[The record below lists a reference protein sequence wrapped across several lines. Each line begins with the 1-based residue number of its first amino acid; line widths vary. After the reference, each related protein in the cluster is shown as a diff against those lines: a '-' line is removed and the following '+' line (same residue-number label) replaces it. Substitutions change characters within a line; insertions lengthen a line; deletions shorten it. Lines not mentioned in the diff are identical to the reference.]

1 MQELITIKNVPALVE
16 VNFDE
21 LKRHLSIELERYT
34 SVVVTQETVKGAKEL
49 ATELNATKG
58 EIGKR
63 RKDEVARASAPV
75 KAFDGK
81 MKELEAMCEDGRQGL
96 LKQVATFEDETRKL
110 ASEMLTELR
119 DELWAAQGVRA
130 EFRWAEC
137 EPLALL
143 SAVTATGNLTA
154 GAKGKLEAL
163 VTADKQ
169 VQDQTDMRLLKLE
182 NESFKSGL
190 SAPLNRGHVEHFLF
204 DAEPAYSEKLA
215 RLMATELAR
224 EEVAQQRMREKM
236 DREQKQKEELQN
248 RQREAAER
256 EAARAIADAQRQAE
270 RVADAA
276 RIIDAVMG
284 PVEVA
289 EVTPEIDPDDVPPND
304 EDAFQRVTVACTFAI
319 DIGGS
324 VTDQAI
330 EAELRAVLAKAGIE
344 ALQTVTIQ
352 RNKAAA

>member
-1 MQELITIKNVPALVE
+1 MQELIAIKNVPALVE

-21 LKRHLSIELERYT
+21 LKKHLSKELTRYT
-34 SVVVTQETVKGAKEL
+34 SVIVTAETVKGAKEL
-49 ATELNATKG
+49 ATELNATKTA
-58 EIGKR
+58 ISKR

-81 MKELEAMCEDGRQGL
+81 MKELEVMCEDGRQGL

-119 DELWAAQGVRA
+119 DELWAAQGIRA

-169 VQDQTDMRLLKLE
+169 LQDQTDMRLLKLE

-204 DAEPAYSEKLA
+204 DPEPAYSEKLG
-215 RLMATELAR
+215 RLMDTELEREQIAR
-224 EEVAQQRMREKM
+224 QRMREKM
-236 DREQKQKEELQN
+236 EREQKQKEES
-248 RQREAAER
+248 E
-256 EAARAIADAQRQAE
+256 QRQAE
-270 RVADAA
+270 QTRPVAASEKA
-276 RIIDAVMG
+276 PA
-284 PVEVA
+284 PKEKPA
-289 EVTPEIDPDDVPPND
+289 TTAKPDSQ
-304 EDAFQRVTVACTFAI
+304 AVTVSCTFTVNV
-319 DIGGS
+319 GVQ
-324 VTDQAI
+324 VTDSAI
-330 EAELRAVLAKAGIE
+330 ESELRRVMAAAGLTT
-344 ALQTVTIQ
+344 LQNVTIH
-352 RNKAAA
+352 REKAAA

>member
-204 DAEPAYSEKLA
+204 DSEPAYSEKLA
-215 RLMATELAR
+215 RLMKTELDR

-236 DREQKQKEELQN
+236 EREQKQKEESEQ

-256 EAARAIADAQRQAE
+256 EAAR
-270 RVADAA
+270 V
-276 RIIDAVMG
+276 
-284 PVEVA
+284 PEVA
-289 EVTPEIDPDDVPPND
+289 EQKLAPQEDPAPAQKREPDAVKPEATAKPGTAP
-304 EDAFQRVTVACTFAI
+304 VTVSCTFTVNV
-319 DIGGS
+319 GNN
-324 VTDQAI
+324 VTDSAI
-330 EAELRAVLAKAGIE
+330 ESELRKVMTAAGLTT
-344 ALQTVTIQ
+344 LQTVTIY
-352 RNKAAA
+352 REKAAAQ